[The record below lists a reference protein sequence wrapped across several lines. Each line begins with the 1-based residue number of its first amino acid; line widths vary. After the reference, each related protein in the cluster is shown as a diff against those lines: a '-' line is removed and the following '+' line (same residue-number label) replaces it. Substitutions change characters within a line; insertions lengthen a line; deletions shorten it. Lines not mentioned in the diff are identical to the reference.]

1 MKSLLYIQ
9 ASPRR
14 DRSRSITVAD
24 RFVQAC
30 RDRQKGLEVIRLNL
44 FEADLPVFDGAALE
58 AKYAILHGQDVR
70 PEHKAAWAEVE
81 AVIEAF
87 RRADAYVFAVPMWN
101 FGLPYR
107 LKHYFDVLIQ
117 PGYTFTFDPDA
128 GYSGLVTG
136 KPAMVVY
143 ARGGAYPADTP
154 MAAYDLQKP
163 YVEQLLR
170 FIGFEDIGS
179 IIVEPTLHGSAKDK
193 ETVVNKAIEEARRL
207 AGDWAAA

>member
-1 MKSLLYIQ
+1 MPCTGPLGRAGRTPSGRRHCRAPAVRKQGKEHARARPADGGQIMKSLLYIQ

-154 MAAYDLQKP
+154 MAAYDL
-163 YVEQLLR
+163 
-170 FIGFEDIGS
+170 
-179 IIVEPTLHGSAKDK
+179 
-193 ETVVNKAIEEARRL
+193 
-207 AGDWAAA
+207 